1 MKTLQEIMIEKYPS
15 GNENKDEIDNENKND
30 KQENKNDKQ
39 IEVIDENKND
49 KQIEVI
55 DENNNE
61 NQIEVIDENKIKKN
75 KIKKLI
81 TSILASLT
89 ILFLF
94 YPYMNNIIKENTT
107 IFFENKKPK
116 MILFICYLLILTL
129 ISKIIFTIS

>member
-15 GNENKDEIDNENKND
+15 SNEIKVEINNENNVEKQENNIEQQKNTIENKNE
-30 KQENKNDKQ
+30 KKIEVIRENKN
-39 IEVIDENKND
+39 
-49 KQIEVI
+49 
-55 DENNNE
+55 
-61 NQIEVIDENKIKKN
+61 KN
-75 KIKKLI
+75 KKKLI

-107 IFFENKKPK
+107 IFFENEKPK
-116 MILFICYLLILTL
+116 MILFICYLIILTL

>member
-15 GNENKDEIDNENKND
+15 GNQNKDEIDNENKVD
-30 KQENKNDKQ
+30 KQENKNDKI
-39 IEVIDENKND
+39 IEIINENK
-49 KQIEVI
+49 
-55 DENNNE
+55 NE

-107 IFFENKKPK
+107 IFFENENPK